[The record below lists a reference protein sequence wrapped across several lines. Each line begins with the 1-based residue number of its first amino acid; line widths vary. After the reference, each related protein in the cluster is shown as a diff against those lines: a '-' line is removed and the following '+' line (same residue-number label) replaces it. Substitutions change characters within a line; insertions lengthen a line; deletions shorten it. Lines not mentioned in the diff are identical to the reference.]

1 MKKILLL
8 LLIAGIFACEQEQLT
23 NKNCIAPHTVPAVNV
38 DTILPLNLD
47 CFDPADF
54 IHPPSIL
61 QSERYQFHVPCFNPN
76 DSTQIAY
83 RLWDRNLQESSAWVF
98 DFCTGE
104 SIFLA
109 KCRPFSTIDWSIK
122 DWIVYS
128 GRDANLWKIKP
139 DGTEATQLTFL
150 VGDFIFATRGAW
162 DNQGERVLYQRMPNN
177 QLIIVGENGNILDS
191 IPEINDSYRWAWMG
205 NDAVLATLSRNDPQ
219 HGIGYFDLNTRE
231 YHNIDQTN
239 FGTSYLDRIRDLIWL
254 EEEQSILWQTHT
266 LIAKTNIHTLQRTVV
281 KEGFP
286 NARQYSGFGLSPDKE
301 GFIVHRFDW
310 EYANICSVFVRNH
323 LYLMNIDGSYERRIL
338 LDW

>member
-8 LLIAGIFACEQEQLT
+8 LLLTGIFACEQEQLT
-23 NKNCIAPHTVPAVNV
+23 DKNCIAPHTVPAVNV
-38 DTILPLNLD
+38 DTIIPVWE

-54 IHPPSIL
+54 ITPPSVFYL
-61 QSERYQFHVPCFNPN
+61 ERYQFYAPSFNPN

-98 DFCTGE
+98 DFCTGA
-104 SIFLA
+104 STFLA
-109 KCRPFSTIDWSIK
+109 KCRPNSTVDWSVK
-122 DWIVYS
+122 NWIVYT
-128 GRDANLWKIKP
+128 GRDTNLWKIKP
-139 DGTEATQLTFL
+139 NGTEATQLTSLEGEFTYTIWA
-150 VGDFIFATRGAW
+150 VW
-162 DNQGERVLYQRMPNN
+162 DNQGERILYRRSPDHY
-177 QLIIVGENGNILDS
+177 LIISDENGNDLDS
-191 IPEINDSYRWAWMG
+191 IPELGISFQWDWMG
-205 NDAVLATLSRNDPQ
+205 NDAILSTLARDDPQ

-323 LYLMNIDGSYERRIL
+323 LYLMNMDGSYERRIL